1 MRHKKLGSSDLE
13 LSVIGLGTWAMGGE
27 GWRFSWGPQED
38 EESIKT
44 IHHALDLG
52 INWIDT
58 APVYGLG
65 HSEEVVGKA
74 LRGMSD
80 RPIIAT
86 KCSRK
91 AKPDGQLYSELKL
104 DSVIREAEDSLARL
118 QVDVIDLYQIH
129 WARPEEDIEEGW
141 EAIGKLI
148 QDGKVRYGGVS
159 NFKVEHMQR
168 CQPIH
173 PITSLQ
179 PPYNMVVRDI
189 EGEILQ
195 YCEKNDIGIICYS
208 PLYKGL
214 FTGAFSKERLANM
227 PESDHRLNDPHFQ
240 EPELSANLEL
250 VEHLQGI
257 AESLG
262 ITVAQLTIAWTL
274 RHQQM
279 TAAIVGGRKPEQLD
293 ETSRAG
299 DVVLEK
305 HVIQQIN
312 ALLEER
318 EKALRSR

>member
-1 MRHKKLGSSDLE
+1 LE

-27 GWRFSWGPQED
+27 GWRYSWGPQED
-38 EESIKT
+38 EHSIKT
-44 IHHALDLG
+44 VHHALDLG

-65 HSEEVVGKA
+65 HAEEVVGKA
-74 LRGMSD
+74 LKGM
-80 RPIIAT
+80 REKPIIAT

-91 AKPDGQLYSELKL
+91 AKPDGQLYSELKR
-104 DSVIREAEDSLARL
+104 DSVIREAEESLARL

-159 NFKVEHMQR
+159 NFRVEHMER
-168 CQPIH
+168 CQAIH

-189 EGEILQ
+189 EGEILE
-195 YCEKNDIGIICYS
+195 YCEKHDISIICYS

-214 FTGAFSKERLANM
+214 FTGAFSKERLASM

-240 EPELSANLEL
+240 EPELSANLE
-250 VEHLQGI
+250 VVDHLQHI

-299 DVVLEK
+299 DVVLDQ
-305 HVIQQIN
+305 HVIEQIN
-312 ALLEER
+312 ALLKER
-318 EKALRSR
+318 DEALKSR